1 MNEQE
6 LLILIRR
13 LIDHGPY
20 LAYGEEDACIYCG
33 RYEGWDHEDDCPYP
47 AALAALNLLEA
58 PNPNRPPRPTAAAE

>member
-6 LLILIRR
+6 LLALIRR

-33 RYEGWDHEDDCPYP
+33 MTEGWDHEDDCPYP
-47 AALAALNLLEA
+47 PDLAALNLLEA
-58 PNPNRPPRPTAAAE
+58 PHPNRTPTAAAE

>member
-6 LLILIRR
+6 LLALIRH

-33 RYEGWDHEDDCPYP
+33 MTEGWDHEDDCPYP
-47 AALAALNLLEA
+47 PDLAALNLLEA
-58 PNPNRPPRPTAAAE
+58 PHPNRTPTAAAE